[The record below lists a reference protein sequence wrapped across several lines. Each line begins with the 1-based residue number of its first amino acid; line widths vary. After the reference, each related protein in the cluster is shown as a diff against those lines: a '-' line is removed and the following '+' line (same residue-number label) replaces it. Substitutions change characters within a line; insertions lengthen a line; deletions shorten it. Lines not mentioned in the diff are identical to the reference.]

1 MEENFQQEG
10 ISLIDL
16 IKVLLSR
23 IKLLIF
29 VLIVGCVAGGAF
41 GFMRSN
47 NIDYYGTS
55 VEFYVN
61 PKLASGMTI
70 ENESQYG
77 VYGAYGRHVMD
88 NIVKL
93 LSSES
98 FAEQLMLEENNLPK
112 KGITTSLDEK
122 IDAALAKQ
130 VEAANALQEKEVAT
144 EAKLAA
150 IEVRKEAQKYVDE
163 TYETLNEAWMLAG
176 NPGEFDLSGYL
187 SGSLLNGKEVY
198 VNQEMRDAYLYWD
211 TYAKDA
217 LEKAEEAEQQAIKV
231 ETEAIKNAKAK
242 EKEVLAVTEI
252 ALEEW
257 RETKNYEPQLQKIK
271 EAVSYSYLEDNADTE
286 DAANLARSFIYVKI
300 SVLNDEEFAFDL
312 LQIIKRE
319 VPIYVE
325 ANMAVPSGYEGTN
338 CQRVTR
344 MDQVALT
351 NADFQRNQTLKFGIL
366 VGAAAFVNVCVIL
379 ILVDVSD
386 KRLRDYE
393 VLTKRFNIPILGV
406 VPTIESLNHEAQ
418 KKRNGK
424 TEV

>member
-1 MEENFQQEG
+1 
-10 ISLIDL
+10 
-16 IKVLLSR
+16 
-23 IKLLIF
+23 
-29 VLIVGCVAGGAF
+29 
-41 GFMRSN
+41 
-47 NIDYYGTS
+47 
-55 VEFYVN
+55 
-61 PKLASGMTI
+61 
-70 ENESQYG
+70 
-77 VYGAYGRHVMD
+77 
-88 NIVKL
+88 
-93 LSSES
+93 
-98 FAEQLMLEENNLPK
+98 
-112 KGITTSLDEK
+112 
-122 IDAALAKQ
+122 
-130 VEAANALQEKEVAT
+130 
-144 EAKLAA
+144 
-150 IEVRKEAQKYVDE
+150 
-163 TYETLNEAWMLAG
+163 
-176 NPGEFDLSGYL
+176 
-187 SGSLLNGKEVY
+187 
-198 VNQEMRDAYLYWD
+198 MRDAYLYWD

-366 VGAAAFVNVCVIL
+366 VGAAAFVIVCVIL